1 MSVRSVLVTGSSG
14 TVGTALVERLL
25 AEGYVVYGADK
36 VSNPWNQSV
45 DDRTT
50 LVDLQKEED
59 VADLP
64 TDVDMIVHLGAHARV
79 HRLVQKPELAMEN
92 IQMTFNVLKFARE
105 NDVPNV
111 LFASSRE
118 VYGNTD
124 RIVYDETATNTDA
137 SESPYTASKVSG
149 EAMVKAFGEC
159 YGIGT
164 CIVRFSNVYGRY
176 DISDR
181 VVPLFITE
189 SARGHDLT
197 VYGSEKVLDF
207 TYLDDCIDGVYR
219 VIEQFPKVRG
229 TTLNIASGRGSSLVE
244 LAEEI
249 NARTPLES
257 DIIVKPSR
265 TGEVSRYIADISRAK
280 RILGYQPRYSLDDG
294 LTETIDWY
302 LDRPA
307 LFKKITGNSPT
318 LMNE

>member
-1 MSVRSVLVTGSSG
+1 MNVRSVLVTGSSG
-14 TVGTALVERLL
+14 TVGTALAEKLL
-25 AEGYVVYGADK
+25 AEGYVVYGADA
-36 VSNPWNQSV
+36 VANPWNQSV
-45 DDRTT
+45 DDRTI
-50 LVDLQKEED
+50 LVDLRKGEE

-64 TDVDMIVHLGAHARV
+64 TDVDLIVHLGAHARV
-79 HRLVQKPELAMEN
+79 HRLVQNPGLAMEN
-92 IQMTFNVLKFARE
+92 VEMTFNVLEFARE

-124 RIVYDETATNTDA
+124 RIVYDETATNTDT

-149 EAMVKAFGEC
+149 EAMVKAFDEC

-176 DISDR
+176 DRSDR
-181 VVPLFITE
+181 VVPLFIAE
-189 SARGHDLT
+189 SARGNDLT

-244 LAEEI
+244 LAEAI
-249 NARTPLES
+249 DARTPRES
-257 DIIVKPSR
+257 DIIVEPSR

-280 RILGYQPRYSLDDG
+280 RILGYQPRYSLTDG
-294 LTETIDWY
+294 LSETIDWY

-307 LFKKITGNSPT
+307 LLEEITGGSPAFT
-318 LMNE
+318 NE

>member
-1 MSVRSVLVTGSSG
+1 MSVKSVLVTGSSG
-14 TVGTALVERLL
+14 TIGTALVEKLL
-25 AEGYVVYGADK
+25 EDDYVIYAADN

-45 DDRTT
+45 NERTT
-50 LVDLQKEED
+50 FVDLRTEE

-64 TDVDMIVHLGAHARV
+64 ADVDLIVHLGAHARV

-92 IQMTFNVLKFARE
+92 IKITFNVLEFARK
-105 NDVPNV
+105 NDVSNV

-118 VYGNTD
+118 VYGDSD

-176 DISDR
+176 DRSDR
-181 VVPLFITE
+181 VVPLFIAE
-189 SARGHDLT
+189 SARGNDLT

-207 TYLDDCIDGVYR
+207 TYLDDCIDGVHR

-249 NARTPLES
+249 NARTPRES
-257 DIIVKPSR
+257 DVIVEPSR

-280 RILGYQPRYSLDDG
+280 RMLGYQPQYSLADG

-302 LDRPA
+302 LERPA
-307 LFKKITGNSPT
+307 LLEELSRTSSTIP
-318 LMNE
+318 NE